1 DVVEV
6 ELKRMH
12 GRLPELDGRAR
23 AEVAATV
30 RRVVDKLLHAPTV
43 RVKELANGPDGATYE
58 SALVELF
65 ALDRRA
71 VAAVTQPT
79 PIESPGGAPCPRS
92 GSAPGAAISRQPSRG
107 PSLRRSPPLRGVRS
121 SWSRSPLAAM
131 CPPNRWP
138 RS

>member
-1 DVVEV
+1 MVALRAMADDVVEV

-79 PIESPGGAPCPRS
+79 PIESPGGAP
-92 GSAPGAAISRQPSRG
+92 
-107 PSLRRSPPLRGVRS
+107 
-121 SWSRSPLAAM
+121 
-131 CPPNRWP
+131 
-138 RS
+138 